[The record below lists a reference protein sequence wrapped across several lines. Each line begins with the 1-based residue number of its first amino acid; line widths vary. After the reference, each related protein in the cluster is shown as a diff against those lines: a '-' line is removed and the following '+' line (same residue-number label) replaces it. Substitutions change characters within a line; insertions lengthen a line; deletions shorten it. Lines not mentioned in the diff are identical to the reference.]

1 MQMTACFGTRLH
13 VSSQHPKP
21 ALWTRNDETNLCA
34 NILYVNSNVTSTA
47 CTSLGQ
53 EKEKKKKRNTNRG
66 LTTEVFSFTF
76 SLPCYLPLVS
86 TSQTI
91 ALIDFQSLLGVVHQN
106 ICWRE
111 FYLAIVA
118 YIYMPLISPGAGSP
132 PKLGA
137 FIIVIGVGLCALVF
151 TRLLMRSFRE
161 WSKMKPYPQVYEDK
175 TRRSGKKEKKTRPF
189 PHH

>member
-1 MQMTACFGTRLH
+1 MHFVGPGKR
-13 VSSQHPKP
+13 K
-21 ALWTRNDETNLCA
+21 
-34 NILYVNSNVTSTA
+34 
-47 CTSLGQ
+47 
-53 EKEKKKKRNTNRG
+53 KEKKEHKPRANHWGFFFHVFLTLLLAPRFHESNHRFDRFSISARG
-66 LTTEVFSFTF
+66 RPSKHL
-76 SLPCYLPLVS
+76 LM
-86 TSQTI
+86 
-91 ALIDFQSLLGVVHQN
+91 LIF
-106 ICWRE
+106 
-111 FYLAIVA
+111 FLAIVA